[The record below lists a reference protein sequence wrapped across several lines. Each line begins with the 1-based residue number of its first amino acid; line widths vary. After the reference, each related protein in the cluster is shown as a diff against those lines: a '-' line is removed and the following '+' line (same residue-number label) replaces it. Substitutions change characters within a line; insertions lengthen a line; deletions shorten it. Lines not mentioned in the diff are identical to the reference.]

1 MILEYQYINSNN
13 FISPKNQIIGK
24 NFSDT
29 INSEFNQNLENFNQ
43 NPKTNTITDEI
54 FSNTI
59 NFSDSKNNL
68 NNNNNNNLNINRNNK
83 RKSNFTNN
91 NIIMYFKLNLNNNN
105 NIYFNNNYYYN
116 PNN

>member
-13 FISPKNQIIGK
+13 FISSKNQIIGK

-43 NPKTNTITDEI
+43 NTNTNTITDEI

-59 NFSDSKNNL
+59 NFSDSKNVKNSY
-68 NNNNNNNLNINRNNK
+68 NK
-83 RKSNFTNN
+83 KFL
-91 NIIMYFKLNLNNNN
+91 IYEKLM
-105 NIYFNNNYYYN
+105 IKI
-116 PNN
+116 

>member
-59 NFSDSKNNL
+59 NFSDSKNVKNSY
-68 NNNNNNNLNINRNNK
+68 NK
-83 RKSNFTNN
+83 KFL
-91 NIIMYFKLNLNNNN
+91 IYEKLM
-105 NIYFNNNYYYN
+105 IKI
-116 PNN
+116 